1 MSDYNLKGII
11 FIRYY
16 VYINLFVKHTYIM
29 FRIKDKI
36 YCEKNNPEYFM
47 MLVHF
52 DTLVSYTMFLI
63 DKNNFKEIYHFY
75 NYMFEQY
82 FPENIPNLNKIDYK
96 SIFTGKYAK
105 QSIEIYKNLL
115 ELWIILQEKTILDS
129 EDIPALEKTQKSM
142 LGLLKDF

>member
-1 MSDYNLKGII
+1 
-11 FIRYY
+11 
-16 VYINLFVKHTYIM
+16 M

>member
-63 DKNNFKEIYHFY
+63 DKNNFKEIYRFY

-82 FPENIPNLNKIDYK
+82 FPENTPNLSKIDYQ
-96 SIFTGKYAK
+96 SIFIGKYAK

-115 ELWIILQEKTILDS
+115 ELWIVLQEKTILDS
-129 EDIPALEKTQKSM
+129 DEIPALEKTQKSI

>member
-36 YCEKNNPEYFM
+36 SCEKNNPEYFR
-47 MLVHF
+47 MLIHF

-63 DKNNFKEIYHFY
+63 DKNNFKEIYRFY
-75 NYMFEQY
+75 NYMFERY
-82 FPENIPNLNKIDYK
+82 FPENTPNLNNIDYK
-96 SIFTGKYAK
+96 SIFTGKYAQK
-105 QSIEIYKNLL
+105 TIRIYKNLL

-129 EDIPALEKTQKSM
+129 DEIPALEKIQKNISD
-142 LGLLKDF
+142 LLKEF